1 MPEDAR
7 TPTSELHFLTIA
19 ELARLI
25 EKHLL
30 SPVELADAFLA
41 RIERFDRGLDAFLL
55 PTP

>member
-41 RIERFDRGLDAFLL
+41 RIERFYRGLDAFLL